1 MWVREQVWVKCRYHV
16 GRKTIFNPASPTAV
30 QMESYLCTRHKG
42 LCREWRLTPRI
53 FKLMFLSRALRK
65 IFESKR
71 KLLETGKNL
80 HGKELHYS

>member
-1 MWVREQVWVKCRYHV
+1 
-16 GRKTIFNPASPTAV
+16 
-30 QMESYLCTRHKG
+30 
-42 LCREWRLTPRI
+42 
-53 FKLMFLSRALRK
+53 MFLSRALRK